1 MDLANNPRE
10 KIMNRRTSLKL
21 AAVLAFGLAPLGQA
35 NASNHEIVIGVL
47 YPLTGPVAQ
56 VGIDAVAAVRTAV
69 QIVNEDVDLNVPMGP
84 GVGLTNL
91 GGAKVRI
98 IVVDH
103 GGKPDIGQA
112 EAERLITREG
122 VHALFGAYYSSVTK
136 TASQVAERYQ
146 IPFLNAEST
155 SAGLTDRGFKWFFR
169 TPPHDGEFTATM
181 YEFMADFKS
190 MKGAELKTVGIL
202 HEDSVWGSGSGKAQ
216 RDMAASGGYDVVV
229 DIAYDKTTTSLTAE
243 VQRLKAAA
251 PDVLLPSSYTGDAM
265 LFMNT
270 AKELDYNPKLLIAQN
285 AGYTDPTFISTL
297 GADAEG
303 SITRSPFNNDLAG
316 TIPLI
321 DAVNARFL
329 EHSKGRDLSDVPV
342 RAFTGFLT
350 LIDAI
355 NRAGST
361 DPEAIRVALT
371 ETDIPPEKLIVP
383 WRGIKFGADG
393 HNELVRG
400 ILMQVQN
407 GKYCTIYPFELASC
421 EVVYP
426 MPTWAEK
433 AAMK

>member
-1 MDLANNPRE
+1 
-10 KIMNRRTSLKL
+10 MNRRNSLKF
-21 AAVLAFGLAPLGQA
+21 AAVLAFALAPFGH
-35 NASNHEIVIGVL
+35 ASAAENEVVIGVL

-56 VGIDAVAAVRTAV
+56 VGIDAVAAVKTAV
-69 QIVNEDVDLNVPMGP
+69 EIINEDVDLNVPMGP
-84 GVGLTNL
+84 GVGLPNL

-98 IVVDH
+98 VVIDH

-112 EAERLITREG
+112 EAERLITQEG
-122 VHALFGAYYSSVTK
+122 VHALFGAYYSSVTA

-146 IPFLNAEST
+146 IPYLNAEST
-155 SAGLTDRGFKWFFR
+155 SAKLTERGFKWFFR
-169 TPPHDGEFTATM
+169 TTPHDGEFTATM
-181 YEFMADFKS
+181 YEFMADFQS
-190 MKGAELKTVGIL
+190 MKGVKLETVSIF

-216 RDMAASGGYDVVV
+216 EDMAAAGGYEVVN

-251 PDVLLPSSYTGDAM
+251 PDVLLPSSYTSDAM
-265 LFMNT
+265 LFLRT

-285 AGYTDPTFISTL
+285 AGYTDPTFLETL

-303 SITRSPFNNDLAG
+303 AITRSPFNSDLAES
-316 TIPLI
+316 IPLI
-321 DAVNARFL
+321 NEVNARFR
-329 EHSKGRDLSDVPV
+329 EHSNGRDLSDVPV

-350 LIDAI
+350 LVDAI

-361 DPEAIRVALT
+361 DPEKIRIALT

-383 WRGIKFGADG
+383 WRGIKFGSDG
-393 HNELVRG
+393 HNMLVRG

-407 GKYCTIYPFELASC
+407 GKYCTIYPFDLASC
-421 EVVYP
+421 EVIYP
-426 MPTWAEK
+426 MPTWEEK